1 MTTASMTTMVD
12 DTVLPAMEPSLSSA
26 VDPI

>member
-12 DTVLPAMEPSLSSA
+12 VTVLAAMEPSLSSA